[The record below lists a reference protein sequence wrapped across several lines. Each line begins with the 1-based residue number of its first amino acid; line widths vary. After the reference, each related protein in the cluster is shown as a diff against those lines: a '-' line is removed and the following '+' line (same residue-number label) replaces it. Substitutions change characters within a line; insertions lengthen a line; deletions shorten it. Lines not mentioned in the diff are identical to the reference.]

1 MFTRWI
7 DMPTKRSV
15 LLLGPRR
22 SGKTTLLKHRFP
34 DYAYAT
40 LDDLDNLGWARSDP
54 KGFVQSLGKK
64 AIIDE
69 IQRHPV
75 LTVAVKYA
83 IDEEHSR
90 FFMTGSSS
98 AGLLDASADSLAG
111 RIDIRALTTACWGE
125 DSGPPTHQV
134 FEEEAPL
141 MQRKL
146 AQRQLADA
154 KQFGQFPEVLTAAT
168 AQDKMEI
175 LRNYRDTYFTRDLMM
190 LSNLENL
197 DGLMVL
203 YHHVSRSIGSLLE
216 TSNLAREAGISF
228 PTAKKYLNSLVQS
241 QLVFRLTGYQYGP
254 AKRYVKASKVYP
266 ADMGIVTAFG
276 TPLAVGQQMENFV
289 IAELEKL
296 RDEDKLY
303 FTQEITDEVIGYV
316 KGHPEISGGVRDENI
331 IYETKIPYMA
341 KEYLPETDERM
352 KRYYYCHC
360 AWVRESLRTGDVNVS
375 PTFCYCS
382 AGFHKRPY
390 EVIFG
395 QPLRAEVIDTVLDGG
410 TCCRFAIHLPED
422 SV

>member
-7 DMPTKRSV
+7 DLPTKRSV

-40 LDDLDNLGWARSDP
+40 LDDLDNLSWARSDP
-54 KGFVQSLGKK
+54 KGFVQSLGQK

-125 DSGPPTHQV
+125 DSGPPTHRV

-276 TPLAVGQQMENFV
+276 TPLAIGQQLENFV
-289 IAELEKL
+289 IAELEKRRKLGFLQADRLHHYRSGAGREIDVIIDSGENCMAIEIKSTEVPRKRDL
-296 RDEDKLY
+296 RNLED
-303 FTQEITDEVIGYV
+303 FAGT
-316 KGHPEISGGVRDENI
+316 
-331 IYETKIPYMA
+331 
-341 KEYLPETDERM
+341 M
-352 KRYYYCHC
+352 KRP
-360 AWVRESLRTGDVNVS
+360 VRCILFYTG
-375 PTFCYCS
+375 
-382 AGFHKRPY
+382 
-390 EVIFG
+390 
-395 QPLRAEVIDTVLDGG
+395 LDYQRIGKVEMIPVAALYRG
-410 TCCRFAIHLPED
+410 
-422 SV
+422 V